1 MNFVTLSGKLTSA
14 PMIIEDSNGKKIA
27 RFKLTTEDSLITS
40 SGEVKRLKIN
50 HDLMAWGKWVQII
63 QEFVLQDQSL
73 AIEGRLVYRFYQIQ
87 GRPVRRA
94 EVEVND
100 LVII

>member
-1 MNFVTLSGKLTSA
+1 MNFVTLTGKLTSV

-27 RFKLTTEDSLITS
+27 RFKLTTEDSLMTS
-40 SGEVKRLKIN
+40 SGEVKRLKMN

-73 AIEGRLVYRFYQIQ
+73 AVEGRLVYRFYQIQ